1 MEDVSQQAVNGDES
15 QRRGQKQSGCENTTV
30 RTGRGR
36 SQAELPGATTLRTSR
51 TLHGAFAWQ
60 LVPAKPPMRFSSWGS
75 SRFASFALSLTF
87 SALSSPFRACALCV
101 PSWSLAPRLL
111 CSGGERRQAA
121 SAAGS
126 PGHRSGRCLSARPC
140 GTGCLLALSLRAWV
154 PDVKEVT
161 VTRKSPLL
169 YNITVGTARYSPA
182 PQDKKMSKI
191 YNYSISTRKPELP
204 GEQSS
209 RVSPQRGLVPAYG
222 GEGRQVCSDHG
233 CALLGASLCPSAGGL
248 ELSRGNG

>member
-1 MEDVSQQAVNGDES
+1 MGTETEQLWEHD
-15 QRRGQKQSGCENTTV
+15 CEN
-30 RTGRGR
+30 RQRPFAGW
-36 SQAELPGATTLRTSR
+36 APGATTHLRTSR
-51 TLHGAFAWQ
+51 TLHGAFARQ
-60 LVPAKPPMRFSSWGS
+60 LVPAKPPMRFSSRGS

-101 PSWSLAPRLL
+101 PSWSLPPRLL

-169 YNITVGTARYSPA
+169 YNITVWDCQIFS
-182 PQDKKMSKI
+182 
-191 YNYSISTRKPELP
+191 LP
-204 GEQSS
+204 S
-209 RVSPQRGLVPAYG
+209 R
-222 GEGRQVCSDHG
+222 
-233 CALLGASLCPSAGGL
+233 
-248 ELSRGNG
+248 